1 MGCTS
6 TNVQNED
13 EKRKQ
18 KEIIAKEP
26 RITKEMEVNKEKKIE
41 GKEKN
46 ENESI
51 LNKLSLTMFNQIFSY
66 IKGYNFKYKLFKY
79 SKAFQKKLNLTF
91 FNYQKRYFS
100 KFDKNIDNFIK
111 ERNEYIL
118 QHGIFYPEDLSEH
131 KIDQNLFESYYINYI
146 NNYAHK
152 LDEGKIIQNLKSL
165 QFDYLNL
172 KCPFLA
178 SLSKTDIFNRFEIL
192 LQMYDIKERYL
203 EQIYIDNFD
212 KLYKTNANYSKLR
225 IVINEEELKYIEELK
240 INDNKVKTI
249 SLSNLEEGESEG
261 CVPKYI
267 TFLKRFKSLKCLTLY
282 NMKFTPAIELNFPG
296 LEELHLNDCENI
308 TLNQELC
315 LNIKKLQIANS
326 FFQKTKK
333 LLQFPKLEELNVY
346 KLENIENIKL
356 VFDFSSLENLKTLAS
371 QYELFLLL
379 YNLPLEKLIII
390 DTKKEQ
396 QKELLQKIIDKKTLL
411 SISLGLILDAEEIL
425 SLKGQNC
432 TVQEANIG
440 CSYAIKVN
448 AFQKNFL
455 MYFLYMH
462 LLIWAELKIGIKRS
476 LN

>member
-1 MGCTS
+1 
-6 TNVQNED
+6 
-13 EKRKQ
+13 
-18 KEIIAKEP
+18 
-26 RITKEMEVNKEKKIE
+26 
-41 GKEKN
+41 
-46 ENESI
+46 
-51 LNKLSLTMFNQIFSY
+51 
-66 IKGYNFKYKLFKY
+66 
-79 SKAFQKKLNLTF
+79 
-91 FNYQKRYFS
+91 
-100 KFDKNIDNFIK
+100 
-111 ERNEYIL
+111 
-118 QHGIFYPEDLSEH
+118 
-131 KIDQNLFESYYINYI
+131 
-146 NNYAHK
+146 
-152 LDEGKIIQNLKSL
+152 
-165 QFDYLNL
+165 
-172 KCPFLA
+172 
-178 SLSKTDIFNRFEIL
+178 
-192 LQMYDIKERYL
+192 
-203 EQIYIDNFD
+203 
-212 KLYKTNANYSKLR
+212 
-225 IVINEEELKYIEELK
+225 
-240 INDNKVKTI
+240 
-249 SLSNLEEGESEG
+249 
-261 CVPKYI
+261 
-267 TFLKRFKSLKCLTLY
+267 
-282 NMKFTPAIELNFPG
+282 MKFTPAIELNFPG

-448 AFQKNFL
+448 AFQKKFPNVFSLYASFDLGGAEDRNKKIVELEENKSLKLKKISIDALGNNDVKLLCGAYEQLEWFSFDHGSYSCYFEFDIPMLIYESDVVFKNLSHFNFSIDAEYDRLDFDILLNIYSNLDKMPNLKYFCFNHFIHGEVDKEIYKLMITKLLSKNLSSLILKIYPKDCVITIILNIYLIWTKIILIIFFSVIYIEFKL
-455 MYFLYMH
+455 MY
-462 LLIWAELKIGIKRS
+462 I
-476 LN
+476 